1 MTDLE
6 FWLAAR
12 QAFLTLVDA
21 IERARL
27 DYGQPDP
34 ITKRIKPTTGDLRK
48 AWKKRQQVTQ

>member
-1 MTDLE
+1 MTDRE
-6 FWLAAR
+6 FWLAVR

-34 ITKRIKPTTGDLRK
+34 ITKRIRPTTGDLRK
-48 AWKKRQQVTQ
+48 AWKDTNR